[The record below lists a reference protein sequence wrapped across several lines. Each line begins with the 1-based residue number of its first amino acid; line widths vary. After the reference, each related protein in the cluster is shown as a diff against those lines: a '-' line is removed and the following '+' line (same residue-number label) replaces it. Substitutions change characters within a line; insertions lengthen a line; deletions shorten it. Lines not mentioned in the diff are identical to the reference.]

1 MIDGRL
7 QPSEQAIVE
16 AVLDFWFET
25 DTVPGFCEYRP
36 IWFEVQDPAF
46 DAEVGERFL
55 GTYEAAAAG
64 SLDDL
69 GATPEGALA
78 LVVVLDQMPR
88 NMFRRQAR
96 CYATDAKA
104 LDVAREAI
112 ARGFDAALAPLRRWF
127 LYLPFEHSEAL
138 ADQHRAQTLFES
150 LGDDPVHRQV
160 VASAREHLQVIRR
173 FDRFPHRNKALG
185 RETTTDEAAFLA
197 ALDHPHLSPG

>member
-1 MIDGRL
+1 MREGRPRSDP
-7 QPSEQAIVE
+7 QGIVE
-16 AVLDFWFET
+16 AGLGFWFET

-46 DAEVGERFL
+46 DAEVRERFL
-55 GTYEAAAAG
+55 GTWEEAAAGA
-64 SLDDL
+64 LDAL

-88 NMFRRQAR
+88 NIFRGQAR
-96 CYATDAKA
+96 CYATDEKA
-104 LDVAREAI
+104 LQIARRAI
-112 ARGFDAALAPLRRWF
+112 ERGFDAALAPLRRWF

-138 ADQHRAQTLFES
+138 ADQHRAVALFEA

-160 VASAREHLQVIRR
+160 VASAREHLGIIER
-173 FDRFPHRNKALG
+173 FGRFPHRNKALG
-185 RETTTDEAAFLA
+185 RQTTADEATFLA